1 MNNSSMTDMG
11 LCAINVQ
18 RIISYG
24 NDLPETAS
32 DIRRQSRLGPVWG
45 LESSEVNKNEEEVE
59 TGDSNPENVEEIPE
73 YDSSTDKDEEP
84 EDGDSSIPELDRR
97 STFLLGGHDTLWT
110 TSQDQQQI
118 PNVKVDLLVSG

>member
-1 MNNSSMTDMG
+1 MFNASLVMET
-11 LCAINVQ
+11 IYQ
-18 RIISYG
+18 RQLQISEDRI
-24 NDLPETAS
+24 DLALS
-32 DIRRQSRLGPVWG
+32 NG

-59 TGDSNPENVEEIPE
+59 TGDSDSENVEEIPE
-73 YDSSTDKDEEP
+73 YDSSTDEDEEP